1 MSKQI
6 EALLKEMEH
15 EAETTR
21 KMLSRIPDDKFDWK
35 PHPKSM
41 PISRLSAHI
50 AEIPGWVDMAL
61 TTNELDFANPA
72 SYNRFEAHSQKE
84 LMPYFEKKLE
94 EGKAALKKATDEQ
107 LEDKWTL
114 RSGDKILAVNTVGE
128 TIRMAY
134 CQIVHHRAQLG
145 VFLRLLDVP
154 IPGSYGPSAD
164 EPTF

>member
-6 EALLKEMEH
+6 DRLLKEMEQ
-15 EAETTR
+15 EANTTR

-35 PHPKSM
+35 PHEKSM
-41 PISRLSAHI
+41 PIRRLSAHI
-50 AEIPGWVDMAL
+50 AELPGWVEMAL

-84 LMPYFEKKLE
+84 LMPYFDERLAK
-94 EGKAALKKATDEQ
+94 GKAALKKATDEQ
-107 LEDKWTL
+107 LDERWVL
-114 RSGDKILAVNTVGE
+114 RNGDKILGE
-128 TIRMAY
+128 YDRAGVIRMAY

-145 VFLRLLDVP
+145 VFLRLLNVP

-164 EPTF
+164 EPGF